1 MQMPYFAICEFP
13 NVYLNNSLQKVGC
26 NIIAAQYNRFHDDCY
41 NVSCNFSIGD
51 NIVVWANVILN
62 SKREEWLF
70 ANIRWLYISFEA

>member
-51 NIVVWANVILN
+51 NIVVRVI
-62 SKREEWLF
+62 SK
-70 ANIRWLYISFEA
+70 IFEAIDLLTIDNKLKY